1 SNIISFNNQL
11 FSAIP
16 ELMDREFETGRVPVS
31 FRELYS
37 EAVQKDPGGKNGGYV
52 RLEFIDD
59 SDIGWKESVLEKLP
73 SVIESFQDM
82 GYRPSDFGIIVR
94 DNREGADVI
103 RRIIGYSN
111 SVNPVL
117 KQKYDYNVISNDSL
131 LLDRSFAVTFLL
143 AVMAVLNDPD
153 DMISKALMIRYY
165 LLATGSDEAESV
177 SLLSDELDETSR
189 KYFPEG
195 YDSFLQE
202 VKLYPL
208 FEMCERITGFFG
220 LDRHPS
226 HALYLNAFQD
236 LTLSFTANRS
246 SGIKS
251 FLDWWESVGYNK
263 SVVLPEYQDAMRV
276 LTIHKAKGLEY
287 RVVILP
293 FISWNLDHVAG
304 KQPVLWVRPSVPQFN
319 TAPIVPVR
327 YRKELENTIFA
338 DDYTDEKYSTYIDN
352 INLLYVALTRA
363 KDAIHGFVPASP
375 KASGGIAKVITEAV
389 RYVPELMDCYDSEM
403 NLFEYGVLSPVE
415 RKPVPD
421 QGFEAPGYHVSFGMK
436 SLKLRLQGEEYF
448 TAGAETVRERIN
460 YGRLMHE
467 VFQEKINYDDTCKA
481 VRKMVAEGT
490 IPEKDAPDLEERI
503 NSLIRSPGVAE
514 WFSHEN
520 IVLTEQPLLLP
531 SGITRRPDRIIFR
544 DGKITIVDFKFGTE
558 DPSHAAQ
565 VNYYRRLMSEME
577 YTNIEAFLWYVD
589 INKIVKV

>member
-1 SNIISFNNQL
+1 
-11 FSAIP
+11 
-16 ELMDREFETGRVPVS
+16 
-31 FRELYS
+31 
-37 EAVQKDPGGKNGGYV
+37 
-52 RLEFIDD
+52 
-59 SDIGWKESVLEKLP
+59 
-73 SVIESFQDM
+73 
-82 GYRPSDFGIIVR
+82 
-94 DNREGADVI
+94 
-103 RRIIGYSN
+103 
-111 SVNPVL
+111 L
-117 KQKYDYNVISNDSL
+117 KQKYDYSIISNDSL

-165 LLATGSDEAESV
+165 LLATGNDEAESV

-236 LTLSFTANRS
+236 LTLSFTGSRS

-251 FLDWWESVGYNK
+251 FLEWWESAGCNK

-276 LTIHKAKGLEY
+276 ITIHKAKGLEY

-304 KQPVLWVRPSVPQFN
+304 KQPVLWARASVPPFN
-319 TAPIVPVR
+319 ATPIVPVR

-363 KDAIHGFVPASP
+363 KDAIYGFVPASP
-375 KASGGIAKVITEAV
+375 KASNGIAKVITEAV
-389 RYVPELMDCYDSEM
+389 RHVPELVACQNTEM
-403 NLFEYGVLSPVE
+403 NLFEYGALTPVE

-421 QGFEAPGYHVSFGMK
+421 RGFEAPGYHVSFGMK
-436 SLKLRLQGEEYF
+436 SLKLRLQGEDYF

-467 VFQEKINYDDTCKA
+467 VFQEIINSDDTGRA

-503 NSLIRSPGVAE
+503 NSLISSPGVAE
-514 WFSHEN
+514 WFSRKN
-520 IVLTEQPLLLP
+520 QVFTEQPLLLP
-531 SGITRRPDRIIFR
+531 SGITRRPDRIILI
-544 DGKITIVDFKFGTE
+544 DGKTTIVDFKFGNE
-558 DPSHAAQ
+558 DPNHAAQ
-565 VNYYRRLMSEME
+565 VNYYRKLMSEMG
-577 YTNIEAFLWYVD
+577 YSNIEAFLWYVD